1 MQPHISINYK
11 KAKILRLVSGEEICC
26 MFPLDQLPESS
37 THIRLQDPLLI
48 KYVPQ
53 VSEQGIS
60 DFIALVRWVGFTK
73 DSVMTIPK
81 DKIITICD
89 ATVPFTNRYI
99 ALSQSL
105 KTVEPP
111 LPSYVQRDLTEED
124 FKRLDKEI
132 KIQQTRDTIR
142 NIKAKRGAK
151 LEDMFDYGNMP
162 SKKLH

>member
-26 MFPLDQLPESS
+26 MFPPDQLPETS
-37 THIRLQDPLLI
+37 THIKLQDPLLI

-53 VSEQGIS
+53 ISEQGIS
-60 DFIALVRWVGFTK
+60 DFIALVRWVGFTQ
-73 DSVMTIPK
+73 DSIMTIPK

-89 ATVPFTNRYI
+89 ATTPFTNRYI

-105 KTVEPP
+105 KNAEPP
-111 LPSYVQRDLTEED
+111 LPSFVQRDLTEED
-124 FKRLDKEI
+124 YKKLDHEI
-132 KIQQTRDTIR
+132 KIQRTRDNIR
-142 NIKAKRGAK
+142 NMRAKRGAK